1 MTKALQSSGLFGI
14 NANIAALP
22 AYNSGTSVAIAR
34 RLSGMDDIARLGS
47 NENPDGCAPA
57 VMEVLRSGAVEPWRY
72 ADPACVAL
80 REALGEETGVD
91 PDSIVVGNGS
101 EELIGAICRTVLRAG
116 DEVVTV
122 VPSFGLHEIEP
133 LAMGAL
139 VTKVGMTAA
148 LDFDVEALLAALT
161 GRPRML
167 MLSSPSN
174 PVGVTLSA
182 DALHRIVAALPPE
195 TLLVLDEAYAEY
207 AGAGGEGNTIELL
220 DRAGVRYVVLRT
232 FSKAYGLAGLRV
244 GYALTSHQELAAA
257 MTKAKSPFNVNAAA
271 QAAAM
276 AALSNGDWMRASVA
290 RVKIERQRVFVALRE
305 LGFRPAQSDG
315 NFVFFDCGHD
325 SGECAAFLLSRGIIV
340 KPWKEEGYTTF
351 LRVTVGLRDENDR
364 FIRELEAFSSRAGSI
379 PS

>member
-1 MTKALQSSGLFGI
+1 MTKALRSSGPLGI

-22 AYNSGTSVAIAR
+22 AYNSGTSVAAAR

-47 NENPDGCAPA
+47 NENPDGCAPT
-57 VMEVLRSGAVEPWRY
+57 VMEVLRSGGIEPWRY

-80 REALGEETGVD
+80 RAALGGETGID

-101 EELIGAICRTVLRAG
+101 EELIGAVCRTVLRAG

-122 VPSFGLHEIEP
+122 TPGFGLHEIEP
-133 LAMGAL
+133 LAMGAV
-139 VTKVGMTAA
+139 VTKVAMTAA
-148 LDFDVEALLAALT
+148 LDFDVEALLAALIR
-161 GRPRML
+161 RPRML
-167 MLSSPSN
+167 VLSSPSN

-182 DALHRIVAALPPE
+182 DALGRIATALPPE
-195 TLLVLDEAYAEY
+195 TVLVLDEAYAEY
-207 AGAGGEGNTIELL
+207 AGAPGDGDATGLL
-220 DRAGVRYVVLRT
+220 DRAGARYVVLRT

-244 GYALTSHQELAAA
+244 GYALASHRELAAA

-271 QAAAM
+271 QAAAL
-276 AALSNGDWMRASVA
+276 AALDNGDWMRASVA
-290 RVKIERQRVFVALRE
+290 RVKIERQRVLAALRA

-325 SGECAAFLLSRGIIV
+325 SEECAAFLLGRGIIV

-364 FIRELEAFSSRAGSI
+364 FIRELEAFSSRAGSTG
-379 PS
+379 S

>member
-1 MTKALQSSGLFGI
+1 
-14 NANIAALP
+14 
-22 AYNSGTSVAIAR
+22 
-34 RLSGMDDIARLGS
+34 MDDIARLGS

-207 AGAGGEGNTIELL
+207 AGAGGDENTIELL

-290 RVKIERQRVFVALRE
+290 RVKIERQRVFAALRE